1 MEEAPEAN
9 RITAGTVLIELDVIR
24 RVGGN
29 KLTFHHHLSSLLLHF
44 FFLKFQLFFRQILH
58 EIVGGVYSLFFFF
71 FSTDFRC
78 IYAAL
83 TLIRKLMLD

>member
-44 FFLKFQLFFRQILH
+44 LFFFFFFLKFQLFFRQILH
-58 EIVGGVYSLFFFF
+58 EIVGGVYSLFIFFPQ
-71 FSTDFRC
+71 
-78 IYAAL
+78 I
-83 TLIRKLMLD
+83 LDVYMRL

>member
-1 MEEAPEAN
+1 MVSSFHHPRREKAAVVMEEAPEPN

-44 FFLKFQLFFRQILH
+44 
-58 EIVGGVYSLFFFF
+58 LFFFF
-71 FSTDFRC
+71 FEISVVF
-78 IYAAL
+78 
-83 TLIRKLMLD
+83 